1 MFTLSAKATIG
12 ATRIAP
18 PRHARAAPKN
28 AVVRG
33 TSDAM
38 RCDATATATATAR
51 ADDSRARATR
61 DAWIRIRARGL
72 GVTRELA
79 HRFVFAMR
87 SAWASRGARREDD
100 GRWGVG
106 LVTLKP
112 SAVD

>member
-1 MFTLSAKATIG
+1 
-12 ATRIAP
+12 
-18 PRHARAAPKN
+18 
-28 AVVRG
+28 
-33 TSDAM
+33 M
-38 RCDATATATATAR
+38 RCDAMR
-51 ADDSRARATR
+51 PRPRPRPRPLGPMIRARATR